1 MDSTTY
7 RQPFTILSVAPLV
20 LISVLIAIVLACGSP
35 DPEPT
40 PIPPTA
46 TLIPTNTPVPPTAT
60 PVPTSTPIPP
70 TATPVPT
77 NTPMPPTATV
87 VPTATPVPADTPEP
101 AQPRKDDRT
110 ASEILADASNA
121 LAELDSFHLFTEMII
136 STAQGGTSIELPV
149 TLQADFQKPLD
160 SKGSIEIDIGFF
172 KIEMKFVT
180 VDGDFYMTDP
190 ETGEWLL
197 GASASEFLPLNP
209 SDFAD
214 AGNFV
219 GPELLVES
227 DKLTLEGTEDIEG
240 VEAYRITA
248 SADSGSVALLEGIDG
263 ELDMTF
269 WVGVEDGLLHR
280 IMANGQLGMPD
291 TGAAQSDSL
300 FGGLG
305 GGDTGFEILIEYSDF
320 NVPFQIEA
328 PEEFTDIRSFIPD
341 FQENGEPRHIEV
353 THVTLDSGWIRS
365 DLPSDGLSI
374 TTPPSW
380 VTLPLDPESIDAALG
395 AFESSDDARFEFML
409 GQLEEYRDILDLEF
423 KLFGFDQDPS
433 PSEDFHANMSVLL
446 DESRVQGTLDA
457 YADINVRE
465 LEMFSGL
472 TDIEF
477 QRVELASG
485 EAVKIGYTL
494 PLPVTGMVSGSA
506 PSARITQF
514 LLLRCSTGVI
524 VTFTA
529 SEEYAEELDPLFT
542 QIADT
547 IEIRET
553 EERKC
558 PKVAKQYNSAPA
570 MTIDPSKEYTATFNM
585 EDGSEFTI
593 KLFAD
598 KVPNTTNNFVFLTR
612 DGYYDG
618 VTFHR
623 VIPGFMAQGGDPTGT
638 GRGGPGYQF
647 ADEFHP
653 ELRHDKPGIL
663 SMANAGPGTNGS
675 QFFITFV
682 PTPHLDDHH
691 AVFGEVIEGMD
702 VVNAISP
709 RDPMSA
715 RAPGD
720 AVASITINE
729 S

>member
-7 RQPFTILSVAPLV
+7 RQPFTILSFALLV
-20 LISVLIAIVLACGSP
+20 LISVLIAIVLACGGP

-40 PIPPTA
+40 PVPTTSASIPTETPV
-46 TLIPTNTPVPPTAT
+46 PTNTPVPPTAT
-60 PVPTSTPIPP
+60 PVPTSTPVPP
-70 TATPVPT
+70 TATPRPT
-77 NTPMPPTATV
+77 STPA
-87 VPTATPVPADTPEP
+87 PTATPLPADTPEP
-101 AQPRKDDRT
+101 AQVPKDDRT
-110 ASEILADASNA
+110 ASEILADASKS
-121 LAELDSFHLFTEMII
+121 LAELDSFHLFTEMVI

-172 KIEMKFVT
+172 KIEMKFIT
-180 VDGDFYMTDP
+180 LDGDFYMTDP

-214 AGNFV
+214 AENFV
-219 GPELLVES
+219 GPELLAES
-227 DKLTLEGTEDIEG
+227 DKLTLEGTEDIDG
-240 VEAYRITA
+240 IEAYRITA
-248 SADSGSVALLEGIDG
+248 SADSGSIALLEGIDG

-269 WVGVEDGLLHR
+269 WIGVEDGLLHR
-280 IMANGQLGMPD
+280 IMANGQLGMPH
-291 TGAAQSDSL
+291 TGAVQSDSL
-300 FGGLG
+300 LGGLG

-320 NVPFQIEA
+320 NAPFQIEA

-341 FQENGEPRHIEV
+341 FQDNAEPRDIEV
-353 THVTLDSGWIRS
+353 THTNLDSGWTRS
-365 DLPSDGLSI
+365 DLPSEGLSI
-374 TTPPSW
+374 STPPSW
-380 VTLPLDPESIDAALG
+380 DTLPLDPVSIDAAL
-395 AFESSDDARFEFML
+395 ATFESSDDARFEFMA
-409 GQLEEYRDILDLEF
+409 GQIEQFRDTREF
-423 KLFGFDQDPS
+423 KLFGFEQEPS
-433 PSEDFHANMSVLL
+433 SSETFHANMSILVNDSDLP
-446 DESRVQGTLDA
+446 STLDT
-457 YADINVRE
+457 YADINVQQ
-465 LEMFSGL
+465 LESFWGV
-472 TDIEF
+472 TG
-477 QRVELASG
+477 VERQKVQLASG
-485 EAVKIGYTL
+485 EAVKIGYVL
-494 PLPVTGMVSGSA
+494 PLPVSGDPIGAS
-506 PSARITQF
+506 ITQY

-529 SEEYAEELDPLFT
+529 SEEYAEKLDPLFT

-553 EERKC
+553 EERIC
-558 PKVAKQYNSAPA
+558 PKVAKQYNSAPV

-593 KLFAD
+593 RLFSD
-598 KVPNTTNNFVFLTR
+598 KVPNTTNNFVFLAR

-682 PTPHLDDHH
+682 PTPHLDNRH

-715 RAPGD
+715 RTPGD

>member
-1 MDSTTY
+1 MNNISNW
-7 RQPFTILSVAPLV
+7 PIVPLV
-20 LISVLIAIVLACGSP
+20 LVSVLIAIVLACGDP

-40 PIPPTA
+40 PVPPTA
-46 TLIPTNTPVPPTAT
+46 TLVPTNTPVPPTATPVPPTATPVPTNTPVPPTAT
-60 PVPTSTPIPP
+60 PVPTNTPAPV
-70 TATPVPT
+70 ATPMSV
-77 NTPMPPTATV
+77 
-87 VPTATPVPADTPEP
+87 ATPESAPAPE
-101 AQPRKDDRT
+101 DDRT
-110 ASEILADASNA
+110 ASEILADAASA
-121 LAELDSFHLFTEMII
+121 LAELDSFRLFTEMVI
-136 STAQGGTSIELPV
+136 STAQGGTSIELPI

-160 SKGSIEIDIGFF
+160 SQGSVVIDIGFF
-172 KIEMKFVT
+172 KIEIKFIT

-190 ETGEWLL
+190 ETGEWIL
-197 GASASEFLPLNP
+197 GASASDFLPLNP

-214 AGNFV
+214 AENFV
-219 GPELLVES
+219 GPDLLSES
-227 DKLTLEGTEDIEG
+227 DKLTLEGTEEVDGI
-240 VEAYRITA
+240 EAYRITA
-248 SADSGSVALLEGIDG
+248 SADSGSVAMLEGLDG
-263 ELDMTF
+263 ELDMMF

-280 IMANGQLGMPD
+280 IMANGKLAMPD

-300 FGGLG
+300 LGGLG

-328 PEEFTDIRSFIPD
+328 PEDFMEIQSSMLD
-341 FQENGEPRHIEV
+341 FQEDGEPRDIEV
-353 THVTLDSGWIRS
+353 THTTLNSGWIRS
-365 DLPSDGLSI
+365 DLPSEGLSI

-380 VTLPLDPESIDAALG
+380 ITLPLDPESIDAALETF
-395 AFESSDDARFEFML
+395 ASSDDARLEFMA
-409 GQLEEYRDILDLEF
+409 GQIEQFRDTREF
-423 KLFGFDQDPS
+423 KLFGFEQEPS
-433 PSEDFHANMSVLL
+433 SSETFHANMSVLATDAGL
-446 DESRVQGTLDA
+446 PSTLDA
-457 YADINVRE
+457 FADINVQQ
-465 LEMFSGL
+465 LESYWGV
-472 TDIEF
+472 TD
-477 QRVELASG
+477 VERQNIQLASG

-494 PLPVTGMVSGSA
+494 PLPVSDDPIAAS
-506 PSARITQF
+506 ITQY

-529 SEEYAEELDPLFT
+529 SDGYAEKLDPLFT

-553 EERKC
+553 EERIC

-598 KVPNTTNNFVFLTR
+598 KVPNTTNNFVFLAK

-715 RAPGD
+715 RTPGD
-720 AVASITINE
+720 AVTSITINE

>member
-1 MDSTTY
+1 MDKIT
-7 RQPFTILSVAPLV
+7 RQRPWTVLGIAPLV
-20 LISVLIAIVLACGSP
+20 LMSVLIAIAAACGGP

-60 PVPTSTPIPP
+60 PVPPTVTPVPTNTPVPP
-70 TATPVPT
+70 TATPVPI
-77 NTPMPPTATV
+77 NNP
-87 VPTATPVPADTPEP
+87 VPTATPVPSDTPEP
-101 AQPRKDDRT
+101 TQAPKDDRT
-110 ASEILADASNA
+110 ASEILAGASKA
-121 LAELDSFHLFTEMII
+121 LSEVDSFHLFTEMII
-136 STAQGGTSIELPV
+136 STAQGGAAIELPV
-149 TLQADFQKPLD
+149 TLQADFQKPFD
-160 SKGSIEIDIGFF
+160 SEGSISIDIGFF
-172 KIEMKFVT
+172 SIEIKFIT

-190 ETGEWLL
+190 ETGEWVL

-214 AGNFV
+214 AENFV
-219 GPELLVES
+219 APELLQEP
-227 DKLTLEGTEDIEG
+227 DKLTLEGTEEIDGI
-240 VEAYRITA
+240 EAYRIAA
-248 SADSGSVALLEGIDG
+248 SVDSGSIAMLEGMGG
-263 ELDMTF
+263 ELDMRF
-269 WVGVEDGLLHR
+269 WVGVEDGLLRR
-280 IMANGQLGMPD
+280 ILANGKLAIPEAGSMP
-291 TGAAQSDSL
+291 SDSL
-300 FGGLG
+300 LGGFG
-305 GGDTGFEILIEYSDF
+305 GGDTSFEILIEYSDF
-320 NVPFQIEA
+320 DVPAQIE
-328 PEEFTDIRSFIPD
+328 PPKEYSDLRSLLPD
-341 FQENGEPRHIEV
+341 FGESEDPAAIEV
-353 THVTLDSGWIRS
+353 VHTTLGSGWIRS
-365 DLPSDGLSI
+365 DLPTEGLSI
-374 TTPPSW
+374 ATPPSW
-380 VTLPLDPESIDAALG
+380 VTLPLDPESIDAALET
-395 AFESSDDARFEFML
+395 FKSSGDARFEFMA
-409 GQLEEYRDILDLEF
+409 GQLEQFRDTLEF
-423 KLFGFDQDPS
+423 KLFGFEQGPS
-433 PSEDFHANMSVLL
+433 SSETFHSNMSVLVNDSGL
-446 DESRVQGTLDA
+446 PSTLDT
-457 YADINVRE
+457 YADINVQQ
-465 LEMFSGL
+465 LESYWGVANL
-472 TDIEF
+472 ERQKI
-477 QRVELASG
+477 QLASG
-485 EAVKIGYTL
+485 EAVRIGYTL
-494 PLPVTGMVSGSA
+494 PVPVSGEPIGAS
-506 PSARITQF
+506 ITQY

-529 SEEYAEELDPLFT
+529 SEEYAEELDPLFI

-553 EERKC
+553 EERIC

-598 KVPNTTNNFVFLTR
+598 KAPSTTNNFVFLAR

-653 ELRHDKPGIL
+653 DLRHDKPGIL
-663 SMANAGPGTNGS
+663 SMANAGPNTNGS

-715 RAPGD
+715 RTQGD
-720 AVASITINE
+720 AVSSVTINE

>member
-1 MDSTTY
+1 MNNISNW
-7 RQPFTILSVAPLV
+7 PIAPLV
-20 LISVLIAIVLACGSP
+20 LVSVLIATVLACGGP

-40 PIPPTA
+40 PVPPTA
-46 TLIPTNTPVPPTAT
+46 TLVPTNTPVPPTAT
-60 PVPTSTPIPP
+60 PVPTSTPAPP

-77 NTPMPPTATV
+77 NTPIPTNTP
-87 VPTATPVPADTPEP
+87 VPTAIPAPADTPEP
-101 AQPRKDDRT
+101 AKAPQDDRT
-110 ASEILADASNA
+110 PSQILADAAGA
-121 LAELDSFHLFTEMII
+121 LAELDSFRLFTEMII

-149 TLQADFQKPLD
+149 TLRADFQKPLD

-214 AGNFV
+214 AENFV
-219 GPELLVES
+219 GPELLAES
-227 DKLTLEGTEDIEG
+227 DKLTLEGTEDIDG
-240 VEAYRITA
+240 IEAYRITA
-248 SADSGSVALLEGIDG
+248 SADGGSVAMLEGIGG

-280 IMANGQLGMPD
+280 IMANGQISAPD
-291 TGAAQSDSL
+291 AGATQSGGL
-300 FGGLG
+300 FGDLG
-305 GGDTGFEILIEYSDF
+305 VGDTGIEILIEYSDF
-320 NVPFQIEA
+320 NVPVQIEA
-328 PEEFTDIRSFIPD
+328 PDEFTDIRSFMPD
-341 FQENGEPRHIEV
+341 IGEDREIEV
-353 THVTLDSGWIRS
+353 VHTILDSGWIRS
-365 DLPSDGLSI
+365 DLPSEGLSI
-374 TTPPSW
+374 SVPPSW
-380 VTLPLDPESIDAALG
+380 ETLPLDPESIDAALET
-395 AFESSDDARFEFML
+395 FKLSDDARFEFMA
-409 GQLEEYRDILDLEF
+409 GQIEQFRDTREF
-423 KLFGFDQDPS
+423 KLFGFEREPS
-433 PSEDFHANMSVLL
+433 SSETFHANISVLVNDSCL
-446 DESRVQGTLDA
+446 PSTLDT
-457 YADINVRE
+457 YADINVQQ
-465 LEMFSGL
+465 LESYWGIS
-472 TDIEF
+472 D
-477 QRVELASG
+477 VEKHKIQLASG

-494 PLPVTGMVSGSA
+494 PLPVSGDPIGASI
-506 PSARITQF
+506 SQYLF
-514 LLLRCSTGVI
+514 LRCSTGVI

-529 SEEYAEELDPLFT
+529 SEEYAEELDLLFT

-598 KVPNTTNNFVFLTR
+598 KVPNTTNNFVFLAR

-647 ADEFHP
+647 SDEFHP

>member
-1 MDSTTY
+1 MNNISNW
-7 RQPFTILSVAPLV
+7 PIAPLV
-20 LISVLIAIVLACGSP
+20 LVSALIVTVLACGGP

-40 PIPPTA
+40 PVPPTA
-46 TLIPTNTPVPPTAT
+46 TLVPTNTPVPPTAT
-60 PVPTSTPIPP
+60 PVPTSTPAPP

-77 NTPMPPTATV
+77 NTPIPTSTP
-87 VPTATPVPADTPEP
+87 VPTAIPAPADTPEP
-101 AQPRKDDRT
+101 AKAPQDDRT
-110 ASEILADASNA
+110 PSQILADAADA
-121 LAELDSFHLFTEMII
+121 LAELDSFRLFTEMVI

-172 KIEMKFVT
+172 KLEIKFVT

-190 ETGEWLL
+190 ETGEWIL
-197 GASASEFLPLNP
+197 GASASDFLPLNP

-214 AGNFV
+214 AENFV
-219 GPELLVES
+219 GPDLLAES
-227 DKLTLEGTEDIEG
+227 DKLTLEGTEQIDGI
-240 VEAYRITA
+240 EAYRITA
-248 SADSGSVALLEGIDG
+248 SADSGSVAMLEGMDG

-269 WVGVEDGLLHR
+269 WVGVEDGMLHR
-280 IMANGQLGMPD
+280 IMANGKLAMPD

-320 NVPFQIEA
+320 NVPFKIEA
-328 PEEFTDIRSFIPD
+328 PDEFTDIRSFMPSLEED
-341 FQENGEPRHIEV
+341 GEPREIEV
-353 THVTLDSGWIRS
+353 VHTTLDSGWIRS
-365 DLPSDGLSI
+365 DLPSEGLSI

-380 VTLPLDPESIDAALG
+380 ATLPLDPESIDAALEN
-395 AFESSDDARFEFML
+395 FNSSGDARFEFMA
-409 GQLEEYRDILDLEF
+409 GQIEQFRDTREF
-423 KLFGFDQDPS
+423 KLFGFDQEPS
-433 PSEDFHANMSVLL
+433 SSETFHANMSVLVNDSGL
-446 DESRVQGTLDA
+446 PSTLDT
-457 YADINVRE
+457 YADVSVQQ
-465 LEMFSGL
+465 LESYWGVS
-472 TDIEF
+472 D
-477 QRVELASG
+477 VERQKIQLASG
-485 EAVKIGYTL
+485 EAVKIGYAL
-494 PLPVTGMVSGSA
+494 PLPVSGDPIGAS
-506 PSARITQF
+506 ITQY

-529 SEEYAEELDPLFT
+529 SEEYAEKLDPLFT
-542 QIADT
+542 QIVDT

-553 EERKC
+553 EERIC

-598 KVPNTTNNFVFLTR
+598 KVPNTTNNFVFLAR

-682 PTPHLDDHH
+682 PTPHLDNNH

-715 RAPGD
+715 RTPGD

>member
-1 MDSTTY
+1 MSNKTHQRLST
-7 RQPFTILSVAPLV
+7 LSKVVSLFGV
-20 LISVLIAIVLACGSP
+20 FVLIAAAISCGGP
-35 DPEPT
+35 EPEPT
-40 PIPPTA
+40 PVPPTSTPVPTHTPVPTNTPVPTA
-46 TLIPTNTPVPPTAT
+46 TPVPTNTPVPPTAT
-60 PVPTSTPIPP
+60 PAPTNTPVPV
-70 TATPVPT
+70 ATPVP
-77 NTPMPPTATV
+77 V
-87 VPTATPVPADTPEP
+87 DTPAP
-101 AQPRKDDRT
+101 VSAPQDDRT
-110 ASEILADASNA
+110 ASEILADA
-121 LAELDSFHLFTEMII
+121 LKTMAEVESFHLLTELIV
-136 STAQGGTSIELPV
+136 STAQGGTSIEFPI

-172 KIEMKFVT
+172 KIEMKFIT

-197 GASASEFLPLNP
+197 GASASEFLPLDA

-214 AGNFV
+214 AENFV
-219 GPELLVES
+219 GPDLLAES
-227 DKLTLEGTEDIEG
+227 DKLTLEGAEDVNGIET
-240 VEAYRITA
+240 YRISA
-248 SADSGSVALLEGIDG
+248 SADSGSVAILEGIDG

-269 WVGVEDGLLHR
+269 WVGVQDGLLHR
-280 IMANGQLGMPD
+280 IMANGQLGIPD

-305 GGDTGFEILIEYSDF
+305 GGDTSFEILIEYSDF
-320 NVPFQIEA
+320 DAPVKIEP
-328 PEEFTDIRSFIPD
+328 PEEYSDLGSLFPD
-341 FQENGEPRHIEV
+341 FDESEDTGVTEV
-353 THVTLDSGWIRS
+353 VQTTLDSGWIRS
-365 DLPSDGLSI
+365 DLPADGLSI

-380 VTLPLDPESIDAALG
+380 VAVPLDQESIDSALG
-395 AFESSDDARFEFML
+395 AFAASEDARFEFMAS
-409 GQLEEYRDILDLEF
+409 QLELYKDALEF
-423 KLFGFDQDPS
+423 KLFGFDQEPLPS
-433 PSEDFHANMSVLL
+433 VTFPANMSVLV
-446 DESRVQGTLDA
+446 DEADIPATLAA
-457 YADINVRE
+457 YADTNIQQ
-465 LEMFSGL
+465 LEALWGVNDVS
-472 TDIEF
+472 
-477 QRVELASG
+477 QRRIRLASG
-485 EAVKIGYTL
+485 EAVKVGYTL
-494 PLPVTGMVSGSA
+494 PLPVTGEPQVA
-506 PSARITQF
+506 NITQF
-514 LLLRCSTGVI
+514 LYLRCSTGII

-529 SEEYAEELDPLFT
+529 SEENVSELDPLFT

-547 IEIRET
+547 VEIRET
-553 EERKC
+553 EERTC
-558 PKVAKQYNSAPA
+558 PKVAKQYNSPPS
-570 MTIDPSKEYTATFNM
+570 MTIDPSKSYTATFNM
-585 EDGSEFTI
+585 EDGTDFTI
-593 KLFAD
+593 QLFAD
-598 KVPNTTNNFVFLTR
+598 KTPNTTNNFVFLAR

-715 RAPGD
+715 RTPGD
-720 AVASITINE
+720 AVSSITINE

>member
-1 MDSTTY
+1 
-7 RQPFTILSVAPLV
+7 
-20 LISVLIAIVLACGSP
+20 
-35 DPEPT
+35 
-40 PIPPTA
+40 
-46 TLIPTNTPVPPTAT
+46 
-60 PVPTSTPIPP
+60 
-70 TATPVPT
+70 
-77 NTPMPPTATV
+77 
-87 VPTATPVPADTPEP
+87 
-101 AQPRKDDRT
+101 
-110 ASEILADASNA
+110 
-121 LAELDSFHLFTEMII
+121 MII
-136 STAQGGTSIELPV
+136 STAQGATSIELPV

-160 SKGSIEIDIGFF
+160 SQGTVVIDIGFF
-172 KIEMKFVT
+172 KIEIKFVT
-180 VDGDFYMTDP
+180 ADGDFYMTDP
-190 ETGEWLL
+190 ETGEWIL
-197 GASASEFLPLNP
+197 GASASDFLPLNP

-214 AGNFV
+214 AENFV
-219 GPELLVES
+219 GPDLLAES
-227 DKLTLEGTEDIEG
+227 DRLTLEGTEEVDGI
-240 VEAYRITA
+240 EAYRITA
-248 SADSGSVALLEGIDG
+248 SADSGSVAMLEGLDG

-280 IMANGQLGMPD
+280 IMASGKLAMPD

-320 NVPFQIEA
+320 DVPFQIET
-328 PEEFTDIRSFIPD
+328 PEEFMEIQSSIPD
-341 FQENGEPRHIEV
+341 FQEDMEPRDIEV
-353 THVTLDSGWIRS
+353 KHTTLNSGWIRS
-365 DLPSDGLSI
+365 DLPSEGLSI

-380 VTLPLDPESIDAALG
+380 VTLPLDPDSIDSALET
-395 AFESSDDARFEFML
+395 FHESDDARFEFMA
-409 GQLEEYRDILDLEF
+409 GQIEQFRDTREF
-423 KLFGFDQDPS
+423 KLFGFEQEPS
-433 PSEDFHANMSVLL
+433 SSETFHANMSVLATNAGL
-446 DESRVQGTLDA
+446 PSTLDA
-457 YADINVRE
+457 FADINVQQ
-465 LEMFSGL
+465 LESYWGV
-472 TDIEF
+472 TD
-477 QRVELASG
+477 VERQNIQLASG
-485 EAVKIGYTL
+485 EAVRIGYTF
-494 PLPVTGMVSGSA
+494 PLPVSGDPIGAS
-506 PSARITQF
+506 ITQY

-529 SEEYAEELDPLFT
+529 SEEYASELDPLFT

-553 EERKC
+553 EGRIC

-598 KVPNTTNNFVFLTR
+598 KVPNTTNNFVFLAK

-715 RAPGD
+715 RTPGD
-720 AVASITINE
+720 AVSSITINE

>member
-1 MDSTTY
+1 MNNTVPRNVWSFA
-7 RQPFTILSVAPLV
+7 PPILL
-20 LISVLIAIVLACGSP
+20 SVLIAIVLACGGS

-40 PIPPTA
+40 PVPPTSTPIPTHTPSPPTA
-46 TLIPTNTPVPPTAT
+46 TPVPTNTPTPVPPTAT

-77 NTPMPPTATV
+77 ETPMPS
-87 VPTATPVPADTPEP
+87 DTPEP
-101 AQPRKDDRT
+101 ASAPQADRSP
-110 ASEILADASNA
+110 SEILADASSA
-121 LAELDSFHLFTEMII
+121 LAELDSFHLFMEMVI
-136 STAQGGTSIELPV
+136 SAAQGGTSIEFPI
-149 TLQADFQKPLD
+149 TLQADIQKPLN
-160 SKGSIEIDIGFF
+160 SAGSINIDIGFF
-172 KIEMKFVT
+172 SIEIKFVT
-180 VDGDFYMTDP
+180 VDGEFYMTDP
-190 ETGEWLL
+190 ETGEWVL
-197 GASASEFLPLNP
+197 GANASEFLPLNP

-214 AGNFV
+214 AEYFV
-219 GPELLVES
+219 GPELLAES
-227 DKLTLEGTEDIEG
+227 DKLTLEGTEEIDGI
-240 VEAYRITA
+240 EAYRITA
-248 SADSGSVALLEGIDG
+248 SADGDSVAMFEGIG

-269 WVGVEDGLLHR
+269 WIGVEDGLLHR
-280 IMANGQLGMPD
+280 IMANGKLAVPD
-291 TGAAQSDSL
+291 TGTAQSGSL
-300 FGGLG
+300 FESLG
-305 GGDTGFEILIEYSDF
+305 GGDMGFEILIEYSDF
-320 NVPFQIEA
+320 NVPVQIEP
-328 PEEFTDIRSFIPD
+328 PEEYSDLRSLFLD
-341 FQENGEPRHIEV
+341 LEEGEEAGDIEV
-353 THVTLDSGWIRS
+353 VRATLESGWTRS
-365 DLPSDGLSI
+365 DLPSEGLAI

-380 VTLPLDPESIDAALG
+380 VTLPLDRESIDSAVE
-395 AFESSDDARFEFML
+395 AFESSNDGRLNAMA
-409 GQLEEYRDILDLEF
+409 GQLEQFRHTLDF
-423 KLFGFDQDPS
+423 KLFGFDQEPS
-433 PSEDFHANMSVLL
+433 PSESFHANMSVLL
-446 DESRVQGTLDA
+446 NETSMPRSLDT
-457 YADINVRE
+457 YADVNVQH
-465 LEMFSGL
+465 LESYWGV
-472 TDIEF
+472 TDIE
-477 QRVELASG
+477 REKIGLASG
-485 EAVKIGYTL
+485 EAVKVAYNL
-494 PLPVTGMVSGSA
+494 PLPVSENPVNA
-506 PSARITQF
+506 AITQY

-524 VTFTA
+524 LTFTA

-547 IEIRET
+547 VEIRET
-553 EERKC
+553 EERIC

-598 KVPNTTNNFVFLTR
+598 KAPNTTNNFVFLAR

-663 SMANAGPGTNGS
+663 SMANAGPNTNGS

-682 PTPHLDDHH
+682 PTPHLDNNH

-715 RAPGD
+715 RTPGD
-720 AVASITINE
+720 AVSSITISE

>member
-1 MDSTTY
+1 MT
-7 RQPFTILSVAPLV
+7 
-20 LISVLIAIVLACGSP
+20 GGGP

-40 PIPPTA
+40 PVPPTT
-46 TLIPTNTPVPPTAT
+46 TLVPTNTPVPPTAT
-60 PVPTSTPIPP
+60 PVPTSTPAPP

-77 NTPMPPTATV
+77 NTPIPTNTP
-87 VPTATPVPADTPEP
+87 VPTAIPAPADTPEP
-101 AQPRKDDRT
+101 AKAPQDDRT
-110 ASEILADASNA
+110 PSQILAHAAGA
-121 LAELDSFHLFTEMII
+121 LAELDSFRLFTEMII

-149 TLQADFQKPLD
+149 TLKADFQKPLD

-172 KIEMKFVT
+172 KIEMKFIT

-190 ETGEWLL
+190 ETGEWIL
-197 GASASEFLPLNP
+197 GASASDFLPLNP

-214 AGNFV
+214 AENFV
-219 GPELLVES
+219 GPDLLAES
-227 DKLTLEGTEDIEG
+227 DKLILEGTEEIDGI
-240 VEAYRITA
+240 EAYRISA
-248 SADSGSVALLEGIDG
+248 SADSGSVAMLEGLDG

-269 WVGVEDGLLHR
+269 WVGVEDGMLHR
-280 IMANGQLGMPD
+280 IMANGKLGMPE

-320 NVPFQIEA
+320 NVPVQIEP
-328 PEEFTDIRSFIPD
+328 PEEFMEIQSSIPD
-341 FQENGEPRHIEV
+341 FQENGEPRDIEV
-353 THVTLDSGWIRS
+353 THTTLDSGWIRS
-365 DLPSDGLSI
+365 DLPSEGLSI
-374 TTPPSW
+374 STPPSW

-395 AFESSDDARFEFML
+395 AFESSDDARFEFMA
-409 GQLEEYRDILDLEF
+409 GQIEQFRDTREF
-423 KLFGFDQDPS
+423 KLFGFEQEPS
-433 PSEDFHANMSVLL
+433 SSETFHANMSVLATNVGL
-446 DESRVQGTLDA
+446 PSSLDA
-457 YADINVRE
+457 YADINVQQ
-465 LEMFSGL
+465 LESYWGV
-472 TDIEF
+472 TG
-477 QRVELASG
+477 VERRNIQLASG
-485 EAVKIGYTL
+485 EAVKIGYIL
-494 PLPVTGMVSGSA
+494 PLPVSGDPIGAS
-506 PSARITQF
+506 ITQY

-529 SEEYAEELDPLFT
+529 SEEYAEKLDPLFT

-553 EERKC
+553 EERIC

-570 MTIDPSKEYTATFNM
+570 MTIDPSREYTATFNM

-598 KVPNTTNNFVFLTR
+598 KVPNTTNNFVFLAR

-720 AVASITINE
+720 AVTSITINE

>member
-7 RQPFTILSVAPLV
+7 RQSFTILSFALLV
-20 LISVLIAIVLACGSP
+20 LISVLMAIVLACGGP

-40 PIPPTA
+40 PVPPTS
-46 TLIPTNTPVPPTAT
+46 TSIPTETSVPMNTPVPPTAT
-60 PVPTSTPIPP
+60 PVPTSTPEPP

-77 NTPMPPTATV
+77 GTPA
-87 VPTATPVPADTPEP
+87 PTATPVLADTPEP
-101 AQPRKDDRT
+101 AQPPKDDRT
-110 ASEILADASNA
+110 ASEILTDASNA

-136 STAQGGTSIELPV
+136 STAQGGTSIKLPV
-149 TLQADFQKPLD
+149 TLQADFQRPFD
-160 SKGSIEIDIGFF
+160 SRGSAEIDIGFF
-172 KIEMKFVT
+172 KIEMKFIT
-180 VDGDFYMTDP
+180 VDDDFYMTDP

-197 GASASEFLPLNP
+197 GVSASEFLPLNP

-214 AGNFV
+214 AENFV
-219 GPELLVES
+219 GPELYTEP
-227 DKLTLEGTEDIEG
+227 DRLTLEGTEEVNGI
-240 VEAYRITA
+240 EAYRITA
-248 SADSGSVALLEGIDG
+248 SADSESVAMLEGIDG
-263 ELDMTF
+263 ELEMTF
-269 WVGVEDGLLHR
+269 WVGVEDGLLYR
-280 IMANGQLGMPD
+280 ILANGQLGIPD
-291 TGAAQSDSL
+291 TGAPQSDRL
-300 FGGLG
+300 FGGFG

-320 NVPFQIEA
+320 NVPFRIEA

-341 FQENGEPRHIEV
+341 FQENGEPRDIEV
-353 THVTLDSGWIRS
+353 THTTLDSGWIRS
-365 DLPSDGLSI
+365 DLPSEGLSI

-395 AFESSDDARFEFML
+395 AFESSDDARFEFMA
-409 GQLEEYRDILDLEF
+409 GQIEQFRYTQEF
-423 KLFGFDQDPS
+423 RLFGFEQESS
-433 PSEDFHANMSVLL
+433 PSETFHANMSVLVNDSGL
-446 DESRVQGTLDA
+446 PSTLDI
-457 YADINVRE
+457 YADINVGQ
-465 LEMFSGL
+465 LESYWGV
-472 TDIEF
+472 TD
-477 QRVELASG
+477 VERQKIQLASG
-485 EAVKIGYTL
+485 EAIKIGYTL
-494 PLPVTGMVSGSA
+494 PLPVSGDPIGAS
-506 PSARITQF
+506 ITQY

-542 QIADT
+542 RIADT

-553 EERKC
+553 EERIC
-558 PKVAKQYNSAPA
+558 PELAKQYNSPPA
-570 MTIDPSKEYTATFNM
+570 MIIDPSKEYAATFNM

-598 KVPNTTNNFVFLTR
+598 KAPSTTNNFVFLAR

-653 ELRHDKPGIL
+653 DLRHDKPGIL
-663 SMANAGPGTNGS
+663 SMANAGPNTNGS

-691 AVFGEVIEGMD
+691 AVFGEVTEGMD

-720 AVASITINE
+720 VIASITINE

>member
-1 MDSTTY
+1 MNNISNW
-7 RQPFTILSVAPLV
+7 PIVPLV
-20 LISVLIAIVLACGSP
+20 LVSVLIAIVLACGDP

-40 PIPPTA
+40 PVPPTA
-46 TLIPTNTPVPPTAT
+46 TLLPTNTPMPPTATPVPPTATPVPTNTPVPPTAT
-60 PVPTSTPIPP
+60 PVPTNTPAPV
-70 TATPVPT
+70 ATPMSV
-77 NTPMPPTATV
+77 
-87 VPTATPVPADTPEP
+87 ATPESAPAPE
-101 AQPRKDDRT
+101 DDRT
-110 ASEILADASNA
+110 ASEILADAASA
-121 LAELDSFHLFTEMII
+121 LTELDSFRLFTEMII
-136 STAQGGTSIELPV
+136 STAQGGTSIELPI

-160 SKGSIEIDIGFF
+160 SQGTVGIDIGFF
-172 KIEMKFVT
+172 KIEIKFVT

-190 ETGEWLL
+190 ETGEWIL
-197 GASASEFLPLNP
+197 GASASDFLPLNP

-214 AGNFV
+214 AENFV
-219 GPELLVES
+219 GPDLLAES
-227 DKLTLEGTEDIEG
+227 DKLTLEGTEEVDGI
-240 VEAYRITA
+240 EAYRITA
-248 SADSGSVALLEGIDG
+248 SADSGSVAMLEGIDG
-263 ELDMTF
+263 DLDMTF

-280 IMANGQLGMPD
+280 IMANGKLGIPE
-291 TGAAQSDSL
+291 TGADQSDSL

-328 PEEFTDIRSFIPD
+328 PEDFMEIQSSMPD
-341 FQENGEPRHIEV
+341 FQEDAEPRDIEV
-353 THVTLDSGWIRS
+353 THTTLNSGWIRS
-365 DLPSDGLSI
+365 DLPSEGLSI

-380 VTLPLDPESIDAALG
+380 ITLPLDPDSIDSALET
-395 AFESSDDARFEFML
+395 FHESNDARFEFMA
-409 GQLEEYRDILDLEF
+409 GQIEQFRDTREF
-423 KLFGFDQDPS
+423 KLFGFEQEPS
-433 PSEDFHANMSVLL
+433 SSETFHANMSVLATDAGL
-446 DESRVQGTLDA
+446 PSTLDA
-457 YADINVRE
+457 FADINVQQ
-465 LEMFSGL
+465 LESYWAVTG
-472 TDIEF
+472 
-477 QRVELASG
+477 VERQNIQLASG
-485 EAVKIGYTL
+485 EAIKIGYTL
-494 PLPVTGMVSGSA
+494 PLPVSDDPIMAS
-506 PSARITQF
+506 ITQY

-529 SEEYAEELDPLFT
+529 SDGYAEKLDPLFT

-553 EERKC
+553 EERIC

-598 KVPNTTNNFVFLTR
+598 KVPNTANNFVFLAQ

-653 ELRHDKPGIL
+653 ELRHDKPGTL

-715 RAPGD
+715 RTPGD
-720 AVASITINE
+720 AVSSITINE

>member
-1 MDSTTY
+1 MNNKSNW
-7 RQPFTILSVAPLV
+7 PIAPLV
-20 LISVLIAIVLACGSP
+20 LISVLIATVLACGSP

-40 PIPPTA
+40 PVPPTA
-46 TLIPTNTPVPPTAT
+46 TLVPTNTPVPPTAT
-60 PVPTSTPIPP
+60 PVPTSTPVPP

-77 NTPMPPTATV
+77 NTPVPPTATPAPTHTPA
-87 VPTATPVPADTPEP
+87 PTAAPVDTPEP
-101 AQPRKDDRT
+101 SQAPKDDRT
-110 ASEILADASNA
+110 ASEILADAASA
-121 LAELDSFHLFTEMII
+121 LTELDSFHLFTEMVI

-149 TLQADFQKPLD
+149 TLRADFQKPLD

-214 AGNFV
+214 AENFV
-219 GPELLVES
+219 GPELLAES
-227 DKLTLEGTEDIEG
+227 DRLTLEGTKDIDG
-240 VEAYRITA
+240 IEAYRITA
-248 SADSGSVALLEGIDG
+248 SADGGSVAMLEGIGG

-280 IMANGQLGMPD
+280 IMANGQISAPD
-291 TGAAQSDSL
+291 AGATQSGGL
-300 FGGLG
+300 FGDLG
-305 GGDTGFEILIEYSDF
+305 VGDTGIEILIEYSDF
-320 NVPFQIEA
+320 NVPVQIEA
-328 PEEFTDIRSFIPD
+328 PDEFTDIRSFMPD
-341 FQENGEPRHIEV
+341 IGEDREIEV
-353 THVTLDSGWIRS
+353 AHTTLDSGWIRS
-365 DLPSDGLSI
+365 DLPSEGLSI
-374 TTPPSW
+374 TTPQSW
-380 VTLPLDPESIDAALG
+380 VTLPLDTESIDAVLET
-395 AFESSDDARFEFML
+395 FNSSGDARFEFMA
-409 GQLEEYRDILDLEF
+409 GQIEQFRDTREF
-423 KLFGFDQDPS
+423 KLFGFDQEPS
-433 PSEDFHANMSVLL
+433 SSETFHANMSVLVNDSGL
-446 DESRVQGTLDA
+446 PSTLDI
-457 YADINVRE
+457 YADINVRQ
-465 LEMFSGL
+465 LESYWGVS
-472 TDIEF
+472 D
-477 QRVELASG
+477 VEKQKIQLASG
-485 EAVKIGYTL
+485 EAVKIGYAL
-494 PLPVTGMVSGSA
+494 PLPVSGDPIGAS
-506 PSARITQF
+506 ITQF

-529 SEEYAEELDPLFT
+529 SEEYAEKLDPLFT
-542 QIADT
+542 QIANS

-553 EERKC
+553 EERIC

-598 KVPNTTNNFVFLTR
+598 KVPNTTNNFVFLAT

-663 SMANAGPGTNGS
+663 SMANAGPNTNGS

-682 PTPHLDDHH
+682 PTPHLDNNH
-691 AVFGEVIEGMD
+691 AVFGEVIEGME

-715 RAPGD
+715 RTPGD
-720 AVASITINE
+720 AVTSITINE

>member
-1 MDSTTY
+1 MNRTLNWS
-7 RQPFTILSVAPLV
+7 IVPLV
-20 LISVLIAIVLACGSP
+20 LISVLIAIVLACGGS

-40 PIPPTA
+40 PVPPTA
-46 TLIPTNTPVPPTAT
+46 TSAPTNTPMPPTATPVPPTATPVPTNTPVPPTAT
-60 PVPTSTPIPP
+60 PVPTSTPAPA
-70 TATPVPT
+70 ATPL
-77 NTPMPPTATV
+77 
-87 VPTATPVPADTPEP
+87 PADTPEP
-101 AQPRKDDRT
+101 AHAPKDDRT

-172 KIEMKFVT
+172 KIEMRFVT

-214 AGNFV
+214 AKNFV
-219 GPELLVES
+219 GPELLAES
-227 DKLTLEGTEDIEG
+227 DRLTLEGTEEIDGI
-240 VEAYRITA
+240 EAYRITA
-248 SADSGSVALLEGIDG
+248 SADGGSVAMFEGLDG

-269 WVGVEDGLLHR
+269 WVGVQDGLLHR
-280 IMANGQLGMPD
+280 IMANGKLGMPD
-291 TGAAQSDSL
+291 AGAAESDSL

-320 NVPFQIEA
+320 NAPFQIEA
-328 PEEFTDIRSFIPD
+328 PEEFTDIQSFMPD
-341 FQENGEPRHIEV
+341 LGEDDEPRDIEV
-353 THVTLDSGWIRS
+353 AQTTLDSGWIRS
-365 DLPSDGLSI
+365 DLPLEGLSI
-374 TTPPSW
+374 TTPQSW
-380 VTLPLDPESIDAALG
+380 VTLPLDSESIDAALG
-395 AFESSDDARFEFML
+395 ALESSEDARFEFMA
-409 GQLEEYRDILDLEF
+409 GQIEQFRDTREF
-423 KLFGFDQDPS
+423 KLFGFEQEPS
-433 PSEDFHANMSVLL
+433 PSETFHANMSVLVNDSGL
-446 DESRVQGTLDA
+446 PPTLDA
-457 YADINVRE
+457 YADINVQQ
-465 LEMFSGL
+465 LESSWGV
-472 TDIEF
+472 TDVKRQKI
-477 QRVELASG
+477 QLASG
-485 EAVKIGYTL
+485 EAVKIGYKL
-494 PLPVTGMVSGSA
+494 PLPVSGDPIGAS
-506 PSARITQF
+506 ITQH

-542 QIADT
+542 QIVDT

-553 EERKC
+553 EERIC
-558 PKVAKQYNSAPA
+558 PKVTKQYNSAPA

-598 KVPNTTNNFVFLTR
+598 KAPNTTNNFVFLAK

-675 QFFITFV
+675 QFFITFA
-682 PTPHLDDHH
+682 PTPHLDNNH

-702 VVNAISP
+702 VVDAISP

-715 RAPGD
+715 RTPGD
-720 AVASITINE
+720 AVSYITINE

>member
-1 MDSTTY
+1 MNNISNW
-7 RQPFTILSVAPLV
+7 PIAPLV
-20 LISVLIAIVLACGSP
+20 LVSVLIATVLACGGP

-40 PIPPTA
+40 PVPPTA
-46 TLIPTNTPVPPTAT
+46 TLVPTNTAVPPTATPVPTSTPVPPTAT
-60 PVPTSTPIPP
+60 PVPTSTPIP
-70 TATPVPT
+70 TNTPVPT
-77 NTPMPPTATV
+77 AIPA
-87 VPTATPVPADTPEP
+87 PADTPEP
-101 AQPRKDDRT
+101 AKAPQDDRT
-110 ASEILADASNA
+110 PSQILADAASA
-121 LAELDSFHLFTEMII
+121 LAELDSFRLFTEMII
-136 STAQGGTSIELPV
+136 STAQGATSIELPV
-149 TLQADFQKPLD
+149 TLQADFQTPLA
-160 SKGSIEIDIGFF
+160 SQGSVVIDIGFF
-172 KIEMKFVT
+172 KIEIKFIT

-190 ETGEWLL
+190 ETGEWIL
-197 GASASEFLPLNP
+197 GASASDFLPLNP

-214 AGNFV
+214 AENFV
-219 GPELLVES
+219 GPDLLAES
-227 DKLTLEGTEDIEG
+227 DRLTLEGTEEVDGI
-240 VEAYRITA
+240 EAYRITA
-248 SADSGSVALLEGIDG
+248 SADSGSVAMLEGLDG

-280 IMANGQLGMPD
+280 IMASGKLAMPD
-291 TGAAQSDSL
+291 TGADQSDSL

-328 PEEFTDIRSFIPD
+328 PEEFMEIQSSIPD
-341 FQENGEPRHIEV
+341 FQEDMEPRDIEV
-353 THVTLDSGWIRS
+353 KHTTLNSGWIRS
-365 DLPSDGLSI
+365 DLPSEGLSI

-380 VTLPLDPESIDAALG
+380 VTLPLDPDSIDSALET
-395 AFESSDDARFEFML
+395 FQESNDARFEFMA
-409 GQLEEYRDILDLEF
+409 GQIEQFRDTREF
-423 KLFGFDQDPS
+423 KLFGFEQEPS
-433 PSEDFHANMSVLL
+433 SSETFHANMSVLATDAGL
-446 DESRVQGTLDA
+446 PSTLDA
-457 YADINVRE
+457 FADINVQQ
-465 LEMFSGL
+465 LESYWGV
-472 TDIEF
+472 TD
-477 QRVELASG
+477 VERQNIQLASG

-494 PLPVTGMVSGSA
+494 PLPVTGDPIRAS
-506 PSARITQF
+506 ITQY

-529 SEEYAEELDPLFT
+529 SDEYAEKLDPLFT

-553 EERKC
+553 EERIC

-598 KVPNTTNNFVFLTR
+598 KVPNTTNNFVFLAN

-682 PTPHLDDHH
+682 PTPHLDNNH

-715 RAPGD
+715 RTPGD
-720 AVASITINE
+720 AVSSITINE

>member
-1 MDSTTY
+1 MNNKSNW
-7 RQPFTILSVAPLV
+7 PIAPLV
-20 LISVLIAIVLACGSP
+20 LVSVLIATVLACGGP

-40 PIPPTA
+40 PAPPTA
-46 TLIPTNTPVPPTAT
+46 TLVPTNTPVPPTPT
-60 PVPTSTPIPP
+60 PVPTSAPAPP

-77 NTPMPPTATV
+77 NTPIPTNTP
-87 VPTATPVPADTPEP
+87 VPTAIPAPADTPEP
-101 AQPRKDDRT
+101 AKAPQDDRT
-110 ASEILADASNA
+110 PSQILADAAGA
-121 LAELDSFHLFTEMII
+121 LAELDSFRLLTEMII
-136 STAQGGTSIELPV
+136 SAAQGGTSMELPV
-149 TLQADFQKPLD
+149 TIQADFQKPLD
-160 SKGSIEIDIGFF
+160 SEGSVNIDIGFF
-172 KIEMKFVT
+172 KIEIKFIT

-190 ETGEWLL
+190 ETGEWIL
-197 GASASEFLPLNP
+197 GASASDFLPLNP

-214 AGNFV
+214 VENFIA
-219 GPELLVES
+219 PDLLAES
-227 DKLTLEGTEDIEG
+227 DKLILEGAEEVDGI
-240 VEAYRITA
+240 EAYRITA
-248 SADSGSVALLEGIDG
+248 SADSGSVAMLEGLDG

-269 WVGVEDGLLHR
+269 WVGVEDGMLHR
-280 IMANGQLGMPD
+280 IMANGKLGMPE
-291 TGAAQSDSL
+291 TGVAQSDSL

-320 NVPFQIEA
+320 NVPFQIEP
-328 PEEFTDIRSFIPD
+328 PEEFMEIQSSIPD
-341 FQENGEPRHIEV
+341 FQEDAEPRDIEV
-353 THVTLDSGWIRS
+353 THTALNSGWIRS
-365 DLPSDGLSI
+365 DLPSERLSI

-380 VTLPLDPESIDAALG
+380 VTLPLDPDSIDSALET
-395 AFESSDDARFEFML
+395 FHESDDARLEFMA
-409 GQLEEYRDILDLEF
+409 GQIEQFRDTREF
-423 KLFGFDQDPS
+423 KLFGFEREPS
-433 PSEDFHANMSVLL
+433 SSETFHANMSVLATNAGLPSSL
-446 DESRVQGTLDA
+446 DT
-457 YADINVRE
+457 YADINVQQ
-465 LEMFSGL
+465 LESYWGV
-472 TDIEF
+472 TG
-477 QRVELASG
+477 VERRNIQLASG
-485 EAVKIGYTL
+485 EAVKIGYIL
-494 PLPVTGMVSGSA
+494 PLPVSGDPIGAS
-506 PSARITQF
+506 ITQY

-529 SEEYAEELDPLFT
+529 PEEYAEKLDPLFT

-553 EERKC
+553 EERIC

-598 KVPNTTNNFVFLTR
+598 KVPNTTNNFVFLAR

-702 VVNAISP
+702 IVNAISP

-715 RAPGD
+715 RTPGD
-720 AVASITINE
+720 AVTSITINE